1 MHLVIIGNGMAGVA
15 CALEV
20 RRRSS
25 CTITVISEESPYF
38 FSRPALMYL
47 YMKQISQSDAL
58 PYGKDIWK
66 KNNIEL
72 VHDRVESID
81 FEKKQVKLTTHTPVN
96 FDKLLLATGSK
107 AAKLNCPGEDLSGIH
122 SFYALQDLDQLEKDS
137 IHVTRAA
144 VVGGGLIGVELA
156 EMFRS
161 RGMQVDWLIREKRLM
176 EFVLPEEES
185 LALSAH
191 VAQKGVQMYTNE
203 VVSKFEANSSGTLRE
218 IRTTS
223 GRKLEVQLAGIAVGV
238 QPNVAFL
245 NGSGLEL
252 NRGILVDTHFQ
263 TNIPDVFAAGD
274 CAELRQVPK
283 GYRAIEATWYSA
295 RMQGICAA
303 LNICGKAT
311 PYSPPV
317 WYNSAK
323 FFEMEYQV
331 YGNCPAESMD
341 ESSISSC
348 LWTNRQKNRL
358 LRIYFDSSSE
368 AVVGISGLG
377 IRLRQTVISDW
388 IQHRRT
394 YSDVIRHMQQAFF
407 DPEFSDLMYYP
418 AYERHPESHA

>member
-20 RRRSS
+20 RRRTGF
-25 CTITVISEESPYF
+25 TITVISEESPYF

-47 YMKQISQSDAL
+47 FMKQISQSDAL

-81 FEKKQVKLTTHTPVN
+81 FEKKQVKLTTHTPITY
-96 FDKLLLATGSK
+96 DKLLLATGSK
-107 AAKLNCPGEDLSGIH
+107 AAKLHCAGEDLRGVH
-122 SFYALQDLDQLEKDS
+122 SFYSIQDLAQLEIAS
-137 IHVTRAA
+137 SRASRA
-144 VVGGGLIGVELA
+144 VVVGGGLIGVELA

-161 RGMQVDWLIREKRLM
+161 TGMEVDWLIREKRLM
-176 EFVLPEEES
+176 EHVLPAEES
-185 LALSAH
+185 HVLSSH
-191 VAQKGVQMYTNE
+191 VGQKGVQMYTNE
-203 VVSKFEANSSGTLRE
+203 AVASFEADSTGALYAVRTAAGT
-218 IRTTS
+218 
-223 GRKLEVQLAGIAVGV
+223 KLEARVAGIAIGV

-245 NGSGLEL
+245 NSSGLEL
-252 NRGILVDTHFQ
+252 NRGILVDAHFQ
-263 TNIPDVFAAGD
+263 TSIPDVFAAGD

-295 RMQGICAA
+295 RMQGMCAA

-331 YGNCPAESMD
+331 YGNCPAESTED
-341 ESSISSC
+341 SHISSS
-348 LWTNRQKNRL
+348 LWTNKQKKRL

-388 IQHRRT
+388 IQHRRP
-394 YSDVIRHMQQAFF
+394 YSDVIRHIQQAFF
-407 DPEFSDLMYYP
+407 DPEFFDLMYYP

>member
-1 MHLVIIGNGMAGVA
+1 MHLVIIGNGIAGVA

-137 IHVTRAA
+137 IHVSRAA

-203 VVSKFEANSSGTLRE
+203 VVTRFEDDSTGTLRE

-245 NGSGLEL
+245 NGS
-252 NRGILVDTHFQ
+252 
-263 TNIPDVFAAGD
+263 
-274 CAELRQVPK
+274 
-283 GYRAIEATWYSA
+283 
-295 RMQGICAA
+295 
-303 LNICGKAT
+303 
-311 PYSPPV
+311 
-317 WYNSAK
+317 NS
-323 FFEMEYQV
+323 
-331 YGNCPAESMD
+331 N
-341 ESSISSC
+341 
-348 LWTNRQKNRL
+348 
-358 LRIYFDSSSE
+358 
-368 AVVGISGLG
+368 
-377 IRLRQTVISDW
+377 
-388 IQHRRT
+388 
-394 YSDVIRHMQQAFF
+394 
-407 DPEFSDLMYYP
+407 
-418 AYERHPESHA
+418 

>member
-1 MHLVIIGNGMAGVA
+1 MHLVIIGNGMAGVG

-81 FEKKQVKLTTHTPVN
+81 FEKKQVKLTTHTPITY
-96 FDKLLLATGSK
+96 DKVLLATGSK
-107 AAKLNCPGEDLSGIH
+107 AAKLNCPGEELRGVH
-122 SFYALQDLDQLEKDS
+122 SFYSIQDLAQLEIDS
-137 IHVTRAA
+137 SRASRA
-144 VVGGGLIGVELA
+144 VVVGGGLIGVELA

-161 RGMQVDWLIREKRLM
+161 RGMEVDWLIREKRLM
-176 EFVLPEEES
+176 EHVLPVEES
-185 LALSAH
+185 HVLSSH
-191 VAQKGVQMYTNE
+191 VGQKGVQIYTNE
-203 VVSKFEANSSGTLRE
+203 VVTRFEDDSTGTLGAVRTVSGT
-218 IRTTS
+218 
-223 GRKLEVQLAGIAVGV
+223 KLEARMAGIAIGV

-245 NGSGLEL
+245 RNTGVEL

-295 RMQGICAA
+295 KMQGICAA
-303 LNICGKAT
+303 LNICGSAT

-331 YGNCPAESMD
+331 YGNCPAESTKD
-341 ESSISSC
+341 TNISSC
-348 LWTNRQKNRL
+348 LWSNKQKKRL

-394 YSDVIRHMQQAFF
+394 YSDVIRHIQQAFF
-407 DPEFSDLMYYP
+407 DPEFFDLMYYP
-418 AYERHPESHA
+418 AYERHPQSHA